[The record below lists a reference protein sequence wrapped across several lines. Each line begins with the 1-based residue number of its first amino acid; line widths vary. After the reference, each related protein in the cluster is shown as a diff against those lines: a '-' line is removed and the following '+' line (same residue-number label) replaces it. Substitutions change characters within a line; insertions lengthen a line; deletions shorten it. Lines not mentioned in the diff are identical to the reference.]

1 MPQHRMAAGGQ
12 WPEPGTSG
20 GVSVMKFSEMVGR
33 SQVHN
38 GNDPLD
44 MRKLKPVT
52 SLTEKL
58 LCSQPNHA
66 AEHGRESTDHLVQ
79 GLLDRLPKPDG
90 VWALEDR
97 ARWLRTA
104 ACIFDL
110 VYKAGDGDQGDIRVA
125 LVSQESPT
133 RLAQLSANSRA

>member
-1 MPQHRMAAGGQ
+1 
-12 WPEPGTSG
+12 
-20 GVSVMKFSEMVGR
+20 MKFSEMVGR

-44 MRKLKPVT
+44 MRKLKPGT

-58 LCSQPNHA
+58 LCSGSNHA

-79 GLLDRLPKPDG
+79 GLLDRLPKPNG

-133 RLAQLSANSRA
+133 RSAQLSANSRA

>member
-1 MPQHRMAAGGQ
+1 
-12 WPEPGTSG
+12 
-20 GVSVMKFSEMVGR
+20 MKFSEMVGR
-33 SQVHN
+33 GQAHN

-44 MRKLKPVT
+44 MRKLQPVA

-58 LCSQPNHA
+58 LSSQPGRA
-66 AEHGRESTDHLVQ
+66 AEHEREITDHLVQ

-90 VWALEDR
+90 VWPLEDR

-110 VYKAGDGDQGDIRVA
+110 VYKAGDGEQGDIRVA
-125 LVSQESPT
+125 LVTQESPT
-133 RLAQLSANSRA
+133 RLSQLSANSRA